1 MAVEIDNQI
10 LIIITVDIR
19 IDINIIVSKKKV
31 EKITKTIKNNK
42 NEHILAKRYPKIL
55 PLHR

>member
-1 MAVEIDNQI
+1 MALEIDNQI

-31 EKITKTIKNNK
+31 EKITETVKNNK
-42 NEHILAKRYPKIL
+42 NEYIIAKRYPKIL